1 MNAPCEIKPGDCML
15 FAGSSPFSW
24 VIKVKTFSPVS
35 HVEVALNENYALA
48 CRDGHGTDLYPIR
61 LRGLYAVRR
70 PTTPIDWGAA
80 MAWFG
85 TVKGQPYSYWQA
97 MRFFRLKWCKENVTK
112 TMCSPFATRLYRNGG
127 FHPFA
132 GKYDASLV
140 SPGMFLSAAP
150 FEDVWVRA

>member
-1 MNAPCEIKPGDCML
+1 ML
-15 FAGSSPFSW
+15 FAGSSLFSF

-35 HVEVALNENYALA
+35 HVEVALNPNYALA
-48 CRDGHGTDLYPIR
+48 CRDGLGTDLYPLR

-70 PTTPIDWGAA
+70 PTTPMDWGAA

-97 MRFFRLKWCKENVTK
+97 MRFFRLGKENVTK
-112 TMCSPFATRLYRNGG
+112 TMCSPFATRLYRKGG

-140 SPGMFLSAAP
+140 SPGMFLSAVP
-150 FEDVWVRA
+150 FEDVWFRQ